1 MTSCRLFYERAPGIL
16 GSEPIAASAQ
26 KGFITQQ
33 VTRNQKRGA
42 LSFLTVLCDDPAVQP
57 VVPQVIIGNEHL
69 VPEGV
74 RIALEAESLL
84 MSNVTVLRRKSAWV
98 NDEALSLVAAVWGK
112 ALRPY

>member
-1 MTSCRLFYERAPGIL
+1 M
-16 GSEPIAASAQ
+16 
-26 KGFITQQ
+26 
-33 VTRNQKRGA
+33 
-42 LSFLTVLCDDPAVQP
+42 QP